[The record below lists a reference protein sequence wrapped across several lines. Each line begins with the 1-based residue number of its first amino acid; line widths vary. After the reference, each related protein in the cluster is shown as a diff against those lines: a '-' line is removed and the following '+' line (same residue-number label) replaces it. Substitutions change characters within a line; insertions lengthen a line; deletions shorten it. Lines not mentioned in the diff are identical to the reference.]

1 MKTILF
7 ILLSQIL
14 LNGSNVVIMDGKKTI
29 EKKVEKEK
37 SIYGKLD
44 ISKVFVYSIKSNKE
58 DIRLYKSRDMLNEPN
73 SSYLLGLLSLKDG
86 KYTQDLN
93 TSFKYLYKAANN
105 GHSESQ
111 RIVGLMNYFGIGTEI
126 NLREAKKYMS
136 LSYHNNGNMKAQDN
150 WNEYKFYYIK
160 D

>member
-1 MKTILF
+1 MKIMLF
-7 ILLSQIL
+7 VLLSQIL
-14 LNGSNVVIMDGKKTI
+14 LNGSNVIIMDGKKTI
-29 EKKVEKEK
+29 EKKVKKEK

-44 ISKVFVYSIKSNKE
+44 INKSFVYSIKSNKE
-58 DIRLYKSRDMLNEPN
+58 DIRLYKSRDVLNEPN

-86 KYTQDLN
+86 KYTQSLN

-111 RIVGLMNYFGIGTEI
+111 RIVGLMNYFGIGTEK
-126 NLREAKKYMS
+126 NLKEAKKYMS

-150 WNEYKFYYIK
+150 WNEYNFHFIK